1 MESVEAEIMM
11 QPGQMMGD
19 RYRLDRKLGQNAGRQ
34 TWLAMDGQ
42 SDSQELVVVKLLA
55 FADGVDWQTLRLF
68 EREAEIL
75 RQLDHPKIPQYRDY
89 FSVDDRV
96 LWFGLVHRY
105 IPGLSLKDKLTQGE
119 RFTEEQV
126 HQIATEVLQILIYL
140 HQLYPPV
147 LHRDIKPSNLIWDAQ
162 DQIHLVDFG
171 AVQDKAAV
179 EGASF
184 TVVGTYGYAPL
195 EQYGGRATPASD
207 LYALGATLIHLMTG
221 VQPADL
227 TQSNLRLQ
235 FAQLVRAKPAL
246 VRWLEKM
253 TDPVLENRF
262 QTAQVALNALQS
274 NPLPQIVS
282 PKYSLRELEVAPVTT
297 ASPLPYQV
305 RLSKSSEELLIEWST
320 MNFPVWQILVY
331 LTGVCGLL
339 WALVVGHAMIFVLM
353 VVLLS
358 IGVLGNFSKIHRT
371 DMVIRFDRTNVTVDK
386 VHITYRTYAK
396 KRPKRLKP
404 NATGELPMALAVDA
418 PTLQSRC
425 QTRVYDNKTVQIQ
438 DVYLRD
444 VNANDPEAS
453 PRWQLILQSP
463 DGKYPIGDALDR
475 ETLVWLQREIRAW
488 LRLGEDR
495 TEG

>member
-1 MESVEAEIMM
+1 MI
-11 QPGQMMGD
+11 QPGQMICD
-19 RYRLDRKLGQNAGRQ
+19 RYQLDRKLGHNTGRQ
-34 TWLAMDGQ
+34 TWLAIDGQ

-96 LWFGLVHRY
+96 LWFGLVHSY
-105 IPGLSLKDKLTQGE
+105 IPGLSLKDKLIQGE

-126 HQIATEVLQILIYL
+126 RQIAADVLQILIYL
-140 HQLYPPV
+140 HQLHPPV
-147 LHRDIKPSNLIWDAQ
+147 LHRDIKPSNLIWDNQ

-171 AVQDKAAV
+171 SVQDKVAV

-195 EQYGGRATPASD
+195 EQYGGRAIPASD

-227 TQSNLRLQ
+227 AQSNLRLQ
-235 FAQLVRAKPAL
+235 FTQLVRAKPAL

-253 TDPVLENRF
+253 TDPVVENRF
-262 QTAQVALNALQS
+262 QTAQAALNVLQS

-282 PKYSLRELEVAPVTT
+282 PTYSLRELEVSHAT
-297 ASPLPYQV
+297 ASSSLPYQV
-305 RLSKSSEELLIEWST
+305 RLSHSFEELLMEWST
-320 MNFPVWQILVY
+320 IHFPAWQVLFY
-331 LTGVCGLL
+331 GLGVCGLI
-339 WALVVGHAMIFVLM
+339 WALVVGQAMIFVLM
-353 VVLLS
+353 VGLLG
-358 IGVLGNFSKIHRT
+358 IGVLGNFSKIHRINT
-371 DMVIRFDRTNVTVDK
+371 VIRFDRRNVTVDK
-386 VHITYRTYAK
+386 VHITYSTYPK

-404 NATGELPMALAVDA
+404 NATGELTMALSVDE
-418 PTLQSRC
+418 PTLQARR
-425 QTRVYDNKTVQIQ
+425 QIRVYDNPTPQIQ

-453 PRWQLILQSP
+453 PRWQIILQSP
-463 DGKYPIGDALDR
+463 DGNYPIGDTLDR

-488 LRLGEDR
+488 LGLGEERD
-495 TEG
+495 EG

>member
-1 MESVEAEIMM
+1 MI
-11 QPGQMMGD
+11 QPGQMICD
-19 RYRLDRKLGQNAGRQ
+19 RYQLDRKLGHNTGRQ
-34 TWLAMDGQ
+34 TWLAIDGQ

-96 LWFGLVHRY
+96 LWFGLVHSY
-105 IPGLSLKDKLTQGE
+105 IPGLSLKDKLIQGE

-126 HQIATEVLQILIYL
+126 RQIAADVLQILIYL
-140 HQLYPPV
+140 HQLHPPV
-147 LHRDIKPSNLIWDAQ
+147 LHRDIKPSNLIWDDQ

-171 AVQDKAAV
+171 AVQDKVAV

-184 TVVGTYGYAPL
+184 TVVGTYGYAPP
-195 EQYGGRATPASD
+195 EQYGGRAIPASD

-227 TQSNLRLQ
+227 AQSNLRLQ
-235 FAQLVRAKPAL
+235 FTQLVRAKPAL

-253 TDPVLENRF
+253 TDPVVENRF
-262 QTAQVALNALQS
+262 QTAQAALNVLQS

-282 PKYSLRELEVAPVTT
+282 PTYSLRELEVSHAT
-297 ASPLPYQV
+297 ASSSLPYQV
-305 RLSKSSEELLIEWST
+305 RLSHSFEELLMEWST
-320 MNFPVWQILVY
+320 IHFPAWQVLFY
-331 LTGVCGLL
+331 GLGVCGLI
-339 WALVVGHAMIFVLM
+339 WALVVGQAMIFVLM
-353 VVLLS
+353 VGLLG
-358 IGVLGNFSKIHRT
+358 IGVLGNFSKIHRINT
-371 DMVIRFDRTNVTVDK
+371 VIRFDRRNVTVDK
-386 VHITYRTYAK
+386 VHITYSTYPK

-404 NATGELPMALAVDA
+404 NATGELPMALSVDE
-418 PTLQSRC
+418 PTLQARR
-425 QTRVYDNKTVQIQ
+425 QTRVYDNPTPQIQ

-453 PRWQLILQSP
+453 PRWQIILQSP
-463 DGKYPIGDALDR
+463 DGNYPIGDTLDR

-488 LRLGEDR
+488 LGLGEERD
-495 TEG
+495 EG